1 MASAF
6 GPDSTAVTRIHGR
19 SGGKLLLVTP
29 SDSLLSEHH
38 VLVPADNRFQRASR
52 LGQALWRE
60 KNGHPIGLH
69 RGSPLG
75 SRLAMPFAKT
85 TLANYLTDPI
95 RQVVQAEV
103 IDRLPSSDQ
112 MYSEPRIFDDL
123 LSSQP
128 LCFNLFGELQCDLGL
143 ASHVVGDLM
152 TVDDVRVTAIRFEY
166 SPGRGDRA
174 YTGDHSAFDVFV
186 EYESDGHRKFLAI
199 EVKYV
204 ENMAQLPARLRPR
217 YDEVSRNMG
226 CFREDHLL
234 ELRAAPLEQLWR
246 DHLLAG
252 SLLAHPAG
260 GFSEGT
266 FVVLCPE
273 GNDDVAD
280 AVTRYR
286 ACLRDYR
293 SFEVWT
299 LEDFV
304 ASVRRRGGQWA
315 TAVAERYLS

>member
-1 MASAF
+1 M
-6 GPDSTAVTRIHGR
+6 GLP
-19 SGGKLLLVTP
+19 P
-29 SDSLLSEHH
+29 SNDLLSAHH

-69 RGSPLG
+69 RGTPLG
-75 SRLAMPFAKT
+75 SRLAMPFAES

-95 RQVVQAEV
+95 RQVFRAEV
-103 IDRLPSSDQ
+103 IDRLASSEQ
-112 MYSEPRIFDDL
+112 LYSEPRIFDDL

-143 ASHVVGDLM
+143 ASRVVGDL
-152 TVDDVRVTAIRFEY
+152 TALDDVRVTAIRFEY
-166 SPGRGDRA
+166 SPGPGDRA
-174 YTGDHSAFDVFV
+174 FTGDYSAFDVFV
-186 EYESDGHRKFLAI
+186 EYESDGQRKFLGI

-217 YDEVSRNMG
+217 YGEVARTMG
-226 CFREDHLL
+226 CFRDDYLL

-266 FVVLCPE
+266 FVVLYPAR
-273 GNDDVAD
+273 NDAVAD
-280 AVTRYR
+280 AVARYR
-286 ACLRDYR
+286 ACLRDDR
-293 SFEVWT
+293 SFRVWT
-299 LEDFV
+299 LERFI
-304 ASVRRRGGQWA
+304 ASIRRHGGPWA
-315 TAVAERYLS
+315 TELAERYLSDLSDYASAYRPL